1 MKIQQA
7 RDMIVEKLE
16 ESTLLQEREKLVQAL
31 LPQVPDALKY
41 DELNM
46 LEWSEYV
53 QLILTRRGLEEHLT
67 TLIDE
72 TNPNFK
78 TWRKEDAQI
87 RAWLL
92 GIFFRKYL
100 FLQSTKVIWDQID
113 TGCSKRNQ
121 DWRIYSLVCKAA
133 TLVQGDRSVMAYFT
147 ELQAIWTEIDHFRPV
162 KNPESEEW
170 GYTIKDRLYKF
181 LMGLNIEYEPLR
193 NQFLNREKVPTIEE
207 TINILLEEER
217 RMKLVPNA
225 PKEEASA
232 ILASKGK
239 IHVLE

>member
-7 RDMIVEKLE
+7 RDMTVEKLE
-16 ESTLLQEREKLVQAL
+16 ESTLLQEREKPVQAL

-41 DELNM
+41 DGLNM

-92 GIFFRKYL
+92 GIFF
-100 FLQSTKVIWDQID
+100 
-113 TGCSKRNQ
+113 
-121 DWRIYSLVCKAA
+121 
-133 TLVQGDRSVMAYFT
+133 
-147 ELQAIWTEIDHFRPV
+147 
-162 KNPESEEW
+162 
-170 GYTIKDRLYKF
+170 
-181 LMGLNIEYEPLR
+181 
-193 NQFLNREKVPTIEE
+193 
-207 TINILLEEER
+207 
-217 RMKLVPNA
+217 
-225 PKEEASA
+225 
-232 ILASKGK
+232 
-239 IHVLE
+239 